1 MNPTLRQTTQT
12 KNLIVGLNPEFIYKV
27 ENISTDISLLSQPSE
42 LYKVLLPVIHLYLG
56 IEWGTVITREGYME
70 FIENLHD
77 IGYETFIF
85 DGRYDGVSILK
96 DSKSLTLGNEGLKK
110 MKENLIMAW
119 DVRELSESLAMS
131 LKEAIK
137 KIFKEEME
145 KGEKGL
151 LSSISDSGKEEALY
165 QALTYLRAST
175 PFL

>member
-1 MNPTLRQTTQT
+1 
-12 KNLIVGLNPEFIYKV
+12 
-27 ENISTDISLLSQPSE
+27 
-42 LYKVLLPVIHLYLG
+42 
-56 IEWGTVITREGYME
+56 ME

-77 IGYETFIF
+77 IGYETFIS

-96 DSKSLTLGNEGLKK
+96 DSKSLTPGNEGLEK

-137 KIFKEEME
+137 KIFKEEMG

-151 LSSISDSGKEEALY
+151 LSSIPDSGKEEALY

>member
-12 KNLIVGLNPEFIYKV
+12 KNLIVGLNHEFIYKV

-42 LYKVLLPVIHLYLG
+42 LYKMLLPVIHLYLG

-85 DGRYDGVSILK
+85 DERYDGVSIVK
-96 DSKSLTLGNEGLKK
+96 DAKSLTPGNEALEK
-110 MKENLIMAW
+110 MKKNLIMAW
-119 DVRELSESLAMS
+119 DVRELSESLEIS

-145 KGEKGL
+145 KGEKSL
-151 LSSISDSGKEEALY
+151 LSSIPDSGKEEALY
-165 QALTYLRAST
+165 QALTSIRSI

>member
-1 MNPTLRQTTQT
+1 MNPTLRQTIQT
-12 KNLIVGLNPEFIYKV
+12 KNLIVGLNHEFIYKV

-42 LYKVLLPVIHLYLG
+42 LYKMLLPVIHLYSG
-56 IEWGTVITREGYME
+56 TEWGTVITREEYME

-77 IGYETFIF
+77 IGYEIF
-85 DGRYDGVSILK
+85 MSDGRYEGVSRLK
-96 DSKSLTLGNEGLKK
+96 DTKSLTPGNEGLEK
-110 MKENLIMAW
+110 MKKNLIMAW

-151 LSSISDSGKEEALY
+151 LSSIPDSGKEEALY